1 MRIAIVHDALCVS
14 GGAERLVLWMAKA
27 FPHAP
32 IFTSVYLPNRTFKD
46 YRELDV
52 RTLPLS
58 RFIRSERQFKL
69 TYPLWL
75 SQIQRVRFEEYD
87 VVLSSSTYLAK
98 FIRPAEGVRHVCYL
112 YAPFRLLWKPDS
124 YTAGSLP
131 TPGVAEGL
139 VKQFTPRLQDWDRR
153 RTRAIHRLATSC
165 LNMAN
170 EIKKVYDRDAEV
182 LYPPVE
188 VPPQPATLKRDAYY
202 LSVSRLISHK
212 RVDLVVEACTRLKKQ
227 LVVVGD
233 GPERQRL
240 EAMAGET
247 VRFAGRVSDEQLAD
261 LYRCARALVF
271 PSYEDY
277 GIVPLEAQAWGVP
290 VVAYGRGGSLE
301 TIQAGSTG
309 IFFDEQ
315 TTESV
320 VDAILKF
327 ETMKFNEDEIRKW
340 VRRFDPASFITGI
353 RQFVLPGEDGSL
365 E

>member
-27 FPHAP
+27 FPGAP
-32 IFTSVYLPNRTFKD
+32 IYTSVYLPLKTFKEYQD
-46 YRELDV
+46 LDV
-52 RTLPLS
+52 RALPLS
-58 RFIRSERQFKL
+58 GIIRSERQFKL
-69 TYPLWL
+69 SYPLWL
-75 SQIQRVRFEEYD
+75 SLLQRLRFTEYD

-98 FIRPAEGVRHVCYL
+98 FIRPARGVRHVCYL

-131 TPGVAEGL
+131 TPGAAEGL
-139 VKQFTPRLQDWDRR
+139 VKKVTPRLRDWDLR
-153 RTRAIHRLATSC
+153 RTREIPRLATSC
-165 LNMAN
+165 GNMAN
-170 EIKKVYDRDAEV
+170 EIRKVYGRDAV
-182 LYPPVE
+182 VIYPPVE
-188 VPPQPATLKRDAYY
+188 VPPQPLSSNREDYY

-212 RVDLVVEACTRLKKQ
+212 RVDLVVEACTRLNKQ

-240 EAMAGET
+240 EALAGKT
-247 VRFAGRVSDEQLAD
+247 VHFAGRVTDEQLAA
-261 LYRCARALVF
+261 LYRGAKALVF

-290 VVAYGRGGSLE
+290 VLALGRGGSLE
-301 TIQAGSTG
+301 TVQAGKTG

-315 TTESV
+315 RVESV
-320 VDAILKF
+320 IDAIHQF
-327 ETMKFNEDEIRKW
+327 ESMKFDENDIRAW
-340 VRRFDPASFITGI
+340 VGKFNPASFIDGI
-353 RQFVLPGEDGSL
+353 RQFVDTGEIGSM